1 MRPRLRALDDRRFR
15 AVARRPNRG
24 ALAAAACTMLA
35 VAAAPAGADTLAN
48 RAVSIDLPRRG
59 AEVHLDGSLKV
70 GRAEIQP
77 LAGTHVYVLLA
88 RDGACGVLVDGKARL
103 TYRVDDRF
111 SVPVAERNLRRTSG
125 LEPRVEKGVL
135 TVSDELAGAVVWG
148 WDLAPQAPDDGPSPW
163 ALPGV
168 SSETALRRASAL
180 PDWADGALADRRFTP
195 PSHDLLAAAA
205 NGVKGLRYALLRGS
219 ETLMLHVDP
228 AHGEE
233 NLLRLS
239 RTTDPGTTFVQGTGL
254 VVLISQPIGHAWWE
268 PTPRPLYA
276 EHEVLHVEN
285 TSGETVRFTSRSRLE
300 ARTAVAL
307 WQPQLVDRVWD
318 DKGHLKRVQVA
329 SVRVDDQP
337 VDFLHGN
344 DELLVPLGRTLAKG
358 ETVEVEVVY
367 QGDLAL
373 RPAGNSYWVLGTFP
387 WYPRQ
392 ELDGELATMDL
403 EVEVSDSIVPFASGV
418 EVSRTTANG
427 RNKLVTRLDK
437 PMQFAVVAAGKFK
450 VVSETR
456 DGVTCRVATYALLN
470 EQAARKLIEKF
481 FQGKQMFEA
490 VFDEKYPFHDF
501 TMVEIADWGFGQ
513 APPGIIFLTREF
525 FTAPTERRRRI
536 FFSNRNAR
544 FLHEVGHGWWGHVAK
559 MNTDEESWL
568 CEAFADYTA
577 ALAVWRMSGPRDVGD
592 YSFDQIVGDWARTA
606 SDIAPGAALYLSPRL
621 AFEDDRNVEDFWR
634 LRYAKGPLV
643 VHAIRLELQKQK
655 GSVDE
660 GDRYFIAFLRSY
672 LNRVNYGWG
681 TTPQLVA
688 TLNEL
693 TKTDWQPWFEKY
705 VYGTET
711 PVVPH

>member
-1 MRPRLRALDDRRFR
+1 MVRRHA
-15 AVARRPNRG
+15 AVCA
-24 ALAAAACTMLA
+24 AIAMLTAAATHAE
-35 VAAAPAGADTLAN
+35 TLAD

-59 AEVHLDGSLKV
+59 AEVHLDGPLKV
-70 GRAEIQP
+70 GRAEILP
-77 LAGTHVYVLLA
+77 LASTRVYALLS
-88 RDGACGVLVDGKARL
+88 RDGACGLLVDGKARL
-103 TYRVDDRF
+103 VYRVDDRF
-111 SVPVAERNLRRTSG
+111 SVPVAERNLRRTSD
-125 LEPRVEKGVL
+125 LVPQVEKGVL
-135 TVSDELAGAVVWG
+135 TLDDELAGAVVWG
-148 WDLAPQAPDDGPSPW
+148 WDLAPPPSGAPDETPSPW
-163 ALPGV
+163 AVPGG
-168 SSETALRRASAL
+168 SSEAALRRASAL

-195 PSHDLLAAAA
+195 PSHDLLAAADP
-205 NGVKGLRYALLRGS
+205 NGVPGLRYALLRGR

-228 AHGEE
+228 VHGEE

-254 VVLISQPIGHAWWE
+254 VVLASQPIGHAWWE
-268 PTPRPLYA
+268 PTPRALYA
-276 EHEVLHVEN
+276 EHEVLRVEN
-285 TSGETVRFTSRSRLE
+285 TSGEAVRFTSRTRLK
-300 ARTAVAL
+300 ARAAVAL

-318 DKGHLKRVQVA
+318 DNGHQKRLQVEA
-329 SVRVDDQP
+329 VRVDGQP
-337 VDFLHGN
+337 ADFLHGN
-344 DELLVPLGRTLAKG
+344 DELLVALGRTLAAG
-358 ETVEVEVVY
+358 ETAEVEVVY

-373 RPAGNSYWVLGTFP
+373 RPGGNSYWLLGTYP

-392 ELDGELATMDL
+392 ELDGELATMDI
-403 EVEVSDSIVPFASGV
+403 EVDVPEALTPFASGA
-418 EVSRTTANG
+418 EVSRTQANG
-427 RNKLVTRLDK
+427 RRRLVTKLDK
-437 PMQFAVVAAGKFK
+437 PMQFAVVAAGKFH

-490 VFDEKYPFHDF
+490 VLDEPYPFHDF
-501 TMVEIADWGFGQ
+501 TIIEIADWGFGQ
-513 APPGIIFLTREF
+513 APPGIIFFTREF
-525 FTAPTERRRRI
+525 FTAPTERRHRI

-544 FLHEVGHGWWGHVAK
+544 FLHEVAHGWWGHVAK
-559 MNTDEESWL
+559 MNSEEESWL

-577 ALAVWRMSGPRDVGD
+577 ALALWRLSGPRDVGD
-592 YSFDQIVGDWARTA
+592 FTFDQIVSEWARTA
-606 SDIAPGAALYLSPRL
+606 ADLAPGATLYLSQRL
-621 AFEDDRNVEDFWR
+621 AFDDDRNVEDFFR

-655 GSVDE
+655 GSVEE

-693 TKTDWQPWFEKY
+693 TKTDWQPWFEKF